1 MSERRAF
8 LVVGEGVV
16 TKSVKVVK
24 AKSRKSLYVRVCVR
38 ARRAFLDLFTDLYW
52 RLLAVVVT
60 LAWSVEK
67 ECLVDLKFI
76 SDVWQKTLE
85 IFRKTLEIF

>member
-1 MSERRAF
+1 MYAYACARE
-8 LVVGEGVV
+8 
-16 TKSVKVVK
+16 
-24 AKSRKSLYVRVCVR
+24 VR
-38 ARRAFLDLFTDLYW
+38 FLDLFTDLYCHK
-52 RLLAVVVT
+52 LAVVVT

-85 IFRKTLEIF
+85 IF